1 MKQITTLTLLTA
13 LLFAMPVLHGQQ
25 DSILPAVPLP
35 VSVTVDPYTGSSTIR
50 WIPSVSTD
58 VERYIIYASD
68 LLYGFLAIDSV
79 AASHIPEYVD
89 SNSFARYRTTGYSV
103 AARDSSGNRSPMSEP
118 LWTVYLSAANDSCYS
133 RINLSWTP
141 HANVSHPSDRYE
153 LWVSVG
159 EEAVYKYITLTKT
172 DTSYIFRDYLPGT
185 RYCFFITATNEEG
198 AFPSSS
204 NRQCITT
211 GIERAPGWLRL
222 EAISVEGGGMVVTGS
237 YDREST
243 MDDFILLRVDEGVSG
258 WSQCGTA
265 TGFDG
270 TVSFALSDA
279 DTGRVT
285 PYRLAVLNSCGVP
298 ADSSLPGRNILLS
311 REKRG
316 MQVNL
321 QWNRTGLSSAPLFS
335 VWRDRGFGWEEAA
348 SALSDTIWS
357 EDLSLIAGSVTSASV
372 AYQVTV
378 SHAGSPPGTPASRSN
393 VTLVPLEV
401 NIYMPNAF
409 TPDGDGLND
418 LFMPAL
424 SFLPEEYEFS
434 IYTRSGVLLFR
445 TADYGEGW
453 NGRHNG
459 RLMPS
464 GVYLWN
470 LRLTTPSGQSEAR
483 RGTVTILP

>member
-1 MKQITTLTLLTA
+1 MKRITRLTLLPA
-13 LLFAMPVLHGQQ
+13 FLLVTPVLHGQQ
-25 DSILPAVPLP
+25 DSILPAVPVP
-35 VSVTVDPYTGSSTIR
+35 VNVTVDPYTGSSTIR

-79 AASHIPEYVD
+79 DASHIPEYVHT
-89 SNSFARYRTTGYSV
+89 NSFARYRTTGYTV

-118 LWTVYLSAANDSCYS
+118 LWTVYLSAANDSCNS

-141 HANVSHPSDRYE
+141 HVNVSHPSDRYE
-153 LWVSVG
+153 LWVSVA
-159 EEAVYKYITLTKT
+159 EEAVYKYITLPIT
-172 DTSYIFRDYLPGT
+172 DTSHIFRDYLPGT

-211 GIERAPGWLRL
+211 GIERVPEWLRI
-222 EAISVEGGGMVVTGS
+222 EAISVEDGGLAVTGS

-243 MDDFILLRVDEGVSG
+243 MDDFVLLRFDAGLSG

-285 PYRLAVLNSCGVP
+285 PYLLAVLNSCGVP
-298 ADSSLPGRNILLS
+298 ADSSLPGRNILLIW
-311 REKRG
+311 EKGG

-321 QWNRTGLSSAPLFS
+321 QWNRTGLSSAPMFS
-335 VWRDRGFGWEEAA
+335 VRRDRGYGWEEAA
-348 SALSDTIWS
+348 SALPDTSWS
-357 EDLSLIAGSVTSASV
+357 EDLSLFAGSVISATV
-372 AYQVTV
+372 AYQVTA
-378 SHAGSPPGTPASRSN
+378 SHAGSPPGTPDSRSN
-393 VTLVPLEV
+393 VILVPLEG

-424 SFLPEEYEFS
+424 SFLPQEYEFS

-453 NGRHNG
+453 NGHHNG

-464 GVYLWN
+464 GVYLWS
-470 LRLTTPSGQSEAR
+470 LRITTPAGQTEVQ

>member
-1 MKQITTLTLLTA
+1 MKQITTLTMLAA
-13 LLFAMPVLHGQQ
+13 LFSVMPVLHGQQ
-25 DSILPAVPLP
+25 DSILPEMPVP

-58 VERYIIYASD
+58 VERYIIYGSD
-68 LLYGFLAIDSV
+68 PLYGFLAIDSV
-79 AASHIPEYVD
+79 AASHLPEYVHAD
-89 SNSFARYRTTGYSV
+89 SFARYRRTGYSI

-118 LWTVYLSAANDSCYS
+118 LWTVYLSAANDSCNS

-141 HANVSHPSDRYE
+141 HANVRHPSDRYE
-153 LWVSVG
+153 LWVSVAG
-159 EEAVYKYITLTKT
+159 EAVYKYITLPKT
-172 DTSYIFRDYLPGT
+172 DTSHIFSDYLPGT

-211 GIERAPGWLRL
+211 GIETAPGWLRL
-222 EAISVEGGGMVVTGS
+222 ESISVEDGGIVITGS
-237 YDREST
+237 YDGEST
-243 MDDFILLRVDEGVSG
+243 MDEFILLRFDEGISG

-279 DTGRVT
+279 DTGRIT
-285 PYRLAVLNSCGVP
+285 PYVLRVLNSCGIP

-311 REKRG
+311 WEKRG

-321 QWNRTGLSSAPLFS
+321 QWNRTGLYSSPLFT
-335 VWRDRGFGWEEAA
+335 VWRDRGYGWEEAA

-357 EDLSLIAGSVTSASV
+357 EDLSLFAGSVTSASV
-372 AYQVTV
+372 PYHVTEA
-378 SHAGSPPGTPASRSN
+378 HAGSPPGTPASRSN
-393 VTLVPLEV
+393 VILVPLEA

-424 SFLPEEYEFS
+424 SFLPEVYEFS

-445 TADYGEGW
+445 TSDHGEGW
-453 NGRHNG
+453 DGRHNG

-464 GVYLWN
+464 GVYLWS
-470 LRLTTPSGQSEAR
+470 LRITTPSGQSEAR